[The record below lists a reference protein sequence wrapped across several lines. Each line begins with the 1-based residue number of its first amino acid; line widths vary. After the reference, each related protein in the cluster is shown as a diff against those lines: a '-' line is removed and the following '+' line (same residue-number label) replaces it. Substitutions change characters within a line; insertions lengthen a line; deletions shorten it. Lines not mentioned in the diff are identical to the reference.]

1 MLLSTLGSGRRL
13 AAAALVVTMTVAAC
27 SSGSTPA
34 PLAAASAAASASPA
48 ASAAASVAAGTAVT
62 IQGFAFSP
70 ATLTVAVGTTVTWTN
85 QDSAEHTVTADDG
98 SWGSGNI
105 ALGETFSQT
114 FSKAGTY
121 AYHCAIHPNM
131 KGTIVV
137 Q

>member
-1 MLLSTLGSGRRL
+1 MLLSTLRSGRRL

-34 PLAAASAAASASPA
+34 PSTAASAASSASPA

-85 QDSAEHTVTADDG
+85 QDSAGHTVTADDG

-105 ALGETFSQT
+105 ARGETFSQT
-114 FSKAGTY
+114 LSKAGTY

-131 KGTIVV
+131 KGTIIV